1 MKGVGIPH
9 LETELLDEARAAVL
23 SDESPLRDDRPKNC
37 EQPRRMSVRR
47 LVVRVCDNLEWVL
60 GSEDSGEEQPIGL
73 WAEHARD
80 QAAERERSS
89 SRRADHVAS

>member
-1 MKGVGIPH
+1 
-9 LETELLDEARAAVL
+9 
-23 SDESPLRDDRPKNC
+23 
-37 EQPRRMSVRR
+37 MSVRR

-80 QAAERERSS
+80 QAAERERSP